1 METSIKTGLL
11 IASTGISI
19 CVHLV
24 DRPHSY
30 LPQTPPRDD
39 HVNVIKNQ
47 LNILLQYRFGQ
58 PVTSAQL
65 IECDKAR
72 RLAELKHNCGFRPDT
87 TNTQLLTTK
96 TIKYVF

>member
-47 LNILLQYRFGQ
+47 LNILLQYQFGQ
-58 PVTSAQL
+58 PATSAQL

-72 RLAELKHNCGFRPDT
+72 RVAELNLNCGFRPDT
-87 TNTQLLTTK
+87 TYTQLLTTK